1 MYMKDSLMPVLDAVD
16 LLLAEGKVLRAA
28 GLSFRVTHRF
38 RMPGTR
44 CMPGEEVAAVSLVHR
59 GREYHLR
66 LSLALRIL
74 FDFLA
79 RHSRFP
85 QSARQIELGIRADD
99 FYERHAVNA
108 TRRKPLTRKIPRSAV
123 RVYVARLRRALSLA
137 FKEAGLRIDASSV
150 LVSRQTVGNE
160 LGYQLKANC
169 DWLHID
175 LTSQNSQPLWAG
187 NGGHRESVTDSA
199 A

>member
-1 MYMKDSLMPVLDAVD
+1 MQSEYKSILLHYID
-16 LLLAEGKVLRAA
+16 LLFAEMAELRSS
-28 GLSFRVTHRF
+28 GPHFRIYHRF
-38 RMPGTR
+38 RKPGTD
-44 CMPGEEVAAVSLVHR
+44 CAPGEEILAVCLVHR
-59 GREYHLR
+59 GREYYLR

-187 NGGHRESVTDSA
+187 NGGHRESV
-199 A
+199 